1 MKLSVII
8 PALNEEATIHRA
20 ISSCWTA
27 EADEVIVA
35 DGGSRDQTVSIA
47 ESCGATVVSSAA
59 GRGIQLNAGVEQAD
73 GDVLMFLHADNWLS
87 DSIGKQLSAFFDFS
101 KGDYCCF
108 RQRIDAAGWI
118 YRAIEWGNTMR
129 AQVQKLPYGDQAVCV
144 SRRLFE
150 SVGNFKEIP
159 LMEDVDIA
167 TRLSKIA
174 SPKVLEGP
182 LYVCGRRW
190 QKHGPIL
197 QTFRNWLTMLRYRFG
212 ASPTRLSKSY
222 NNDNRVLKD

>member
-8 PALNEEATIHRA
+8 PALNEETTIHRA

-27 EADEVIVA
+27 EAYEVIVA

-59 GRGIQLNAGVEQAD
+59 GRGIQLNAGAARAG

-87 DSIGKQLSAFFDFS
+87 DSIGSQLSVFFEVA

-108 RQRIDAAGWI
+108 RQRIEAAGWI
-118 YRAIEWGNTMR
+118 YRAIECGNALR
-129 AQVQKLPYGDQAVCV
+129 AQVQKLPYGDQGICV

-159 LMEDVDIA
+159 LMEDVEIA
-167 TRLSKIA
+167 RRLSKIA
-174 SPKVLEGP
+174 SPKILEGP
-182 LYVCGRRW
+182 LHVCGRRW
-190 QKHGPIL
+190 QKNGPIL
-197 QTFRNWLTMLRYRFG
+197 QTIQNWLTMLRYRFG
-212 ASPTRLSKSY
+212 ASPSRLSKSY
-222 NNDNRVLKD
+222 NEDNRLLDD